1 MTAFERKSVVNI
13 KCRWTEGI
21 ICTAYKLWL
30 YLDQGLAL
38 PNLLAIKWL
47 ALAGSRP
54 MIGSAASAELTLI
67 KWLALAGSRPM
78 IGSAELAFDRIIG
91 LAFAG
96 SQQMIGS
103 AELTFDRTIA
113 FCWISANDRLA
124 GFLPNLL
131 PIKWLPLIYFADG
144 MRIFVFPKD
153 QIIQLT
159 ATFSI
164 TQASWNHNKILLAQV

>member
-38 PNLLAIKWL
+38 PNLLA
-47 ALAGSRP
+47 
-54 MIGSAASAELTLI
+54 I